1 MLTISLGSE
10 QPFNAIVITDVE
22 NDDMQEYTLEY
33 RSNNVWKT
41 IFTGKAKNAKRVKYH
56 RFDTVWGDA
65 VRLTVHSYK
74 GEMLGIEEL
83 GIYNEVR

>member
-1 MLTISLGSE
+1 
-10 QPFNAIVITDVE
+10 
-22 NDDMQEYTLEY
+22 MQEYTLEY